1 MRHECI
7 ILAENPGTLAELCG
21 ISLLE
26 RLLRTLQR
34 LGLTKAIVL
43 TATPEFV
50 AQHLANPS
58 PHRAKVAIDLR
69 CNPGG
74 PVAAKQIAEV
84 WPNDA
89 ELVLVIRGD
98 SVFDP
103 RLLQLLDDQNSTAAL
118 VDSAPLPNLQPLL
131 ASARNTIGGRVC
143 GVTLLS
149 HEWTKIPERI
159 IRGRPSR

>member
-1 MRHECI
+1 VACGTRRARLAKAAAIVQETAVRHECI
-7 ILAENPGTLAELCG
+7 ILAEDPGALAELCG

-50 AQHLANPS
+50 GQHLANPS

-69 CNPGG
+69 RRPSG

-89 ELVLVIRGD
+89 ELVLVIRSD
-98 SVFDP
+98 S
-103 RLLQLLDDQNSTAAL
+103 
-118 VDSAPLPNLQPLL
+118 
-131 ASARNTIGGRVC
+131 
-143 GVTLLS
+143 
-149 HEWTKIPERI
+149 
-159 IRGRPSR
+159 

>member
-1 MRHECI
+1 TAVRHECI
-7 ILAENPGTLAELCG
+7 ILAENPGALSELCG

-34 LGLTKAIVL
+34 LGLTKATVL

-50 AQHLANPS
+50 GQHLANPS

-69 CNPGG
+69 RYASG

-89 ELVLVIRGD
+89 ELVLVIGGA
-98 SVFDP
+98 
-103 RLLQLLDDQNSTAAL
+103 TGL
-118 VDSAPLPNLQPLL
+118 VL
-131 ASARNTIGGRVC
+131 
-143 GVTLLS
+143 
-149 HEWTKIPERI
+149 
-159 IRGRPSR
+159 